1 MARNTASFNRANP
14 QFKPQPTVLILCEDS
29 NSGKTY
35 LEDASKHFRAHTK
48 VEIAHCGKTDPKGI
62 INEAIKQKAKFDQVF
77 CVIDRDT
84 HPSFNEAIQLA
95 STHQKVTLIKSYPCF
110 EFWLLLHFGYARK
123 PYTAAGNHSAGDLL
137 NQDLRSKV
145 GMESYDKG
153 NANSMFESL
162 LGEPFDKAR
171 KISPQVLAQAINEQE
186 FNPSTELHLLIDRFE
201 ELSKPQPCAISTH
214 G

>member
-1 MARNTASFNRANP
+1 
-14 QFKPQPTVLILCEDS
+14 TVLILCEDS
-29 NSGKTY
+29 KSGKIY

-48 VEIAHCGKTDPKGI
+48 VEIAHCGKTDSKGI
-62 INEAIKQKAKFDQVF
+62 INEAIKRQAKFDQVF

-110 EFWLLLHFGYARK
+110 EFWLLLHFGFTRSPYA
-123 PYTAAGNHSAGDLL
+123 AAGKNSVADMVSK
-137 NQDLRSKV
+137 DLRSKV

-153 NANSMFESL
+153 STKNIFSNL
-162 LGEPFDKAR
+162 LGEPFGKAR
-171 KISPQVLAQAINEQE
+171 KVSPQVLAQAINDQE

-201 ELSKPQPCAISTH
+201 ELSKPQPCAILTH